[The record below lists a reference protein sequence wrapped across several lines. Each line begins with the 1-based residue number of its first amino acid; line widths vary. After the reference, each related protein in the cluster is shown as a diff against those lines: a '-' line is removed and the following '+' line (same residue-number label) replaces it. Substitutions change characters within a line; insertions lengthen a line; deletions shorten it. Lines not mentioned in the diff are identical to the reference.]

1 MTKHE
6 GGFLTAAAVLLSLAV
21 VALGAFL
28 LHSVTSSQAPD
39 GVELAEKDDGLEPKS
54 FDAYTWA
61 ELAEVAQLISS
72 APTDGDARVIAEK
85 YGVSVGD
92 TRSLALEDGRQV
104 SVTVV
109 GMRADTTAEGSLAGL
124 TLMMSPISLQP
135 MNSTDTNAGGWES
148 SELRSWLAGEGRGL
162 LPDELSD
169 VLVTVVK
176 RTNNVGVT
184 SDASSVTET
193 EDALWLFSG
202 SEVCGTIT
210 WFVDEYGEE
219 PNYHTGYV
227 DFVPYDELLS
237 SEGEQYEYFRDA
249 GVTPSADPSGVLELA
264 YGGSA
269 TSWWYRSSYP
279 YTFTGDDASFFF
291 QVMSSGYPAT
301 TGLASVPSGVTAG
314 FCL

>member
-6 GGFLTAAAVLLSLAV
+6 GGFLTAVAVLLSLSV

-28 LHSVTSSQAPD
+28 LHSVTSSQVPD

-72 APTDGDARVIAEK
+72 APTDGDARVIAET

-176 RTNNVGVT
+176 RTNNVGAT

-237 SEGEQYEYFRDA
+237 SEGEQYEYFAAQD
-249 GVTPSADPSGVLELA
+249 VSALSDPNGALALE
-264 YGGSA
+264 YGGSPVN
-269 TSWWYRSSYP
+269 WWYRTAYP
-279 YTFTGDDASFFF
+279 YTFTGEDESFFY
-291 QVMSSGYPAT
+291 QVMSSGYPSSV
-301 TGLASVPSGVTAG
+301 GLASEAAGVCVG
-314 FCL
+314 LCL